1 MNGNTNLQH
10 NYTYRCLK
18 EKRASC
24 RESVSFLHQVLFWS
38 IIERENLA
46 FSQQDATFGVW
57 THKKDK
63 YLTKPK
69 QSAIDTFYIVGIEVD
84 LYKLFEP
91 NMIAWTKPRE

>member
-38 IIERENLA
+38 II
-46 FSQQDATFGVW
+46 DATFGVW
-57 THKKDK
+57 THKKDR

-91 NMIAWTKPRE
+91 NMIAWTKPHE